1 MHGLYESGENYL
13 ETILILKSRGLEVRS
28 IDIVREMNLSKPSVS
43 RAMKILK
50 EGGFINIDAD
60 GFITLTENGTEVAER
75 IYERHRVLTDWLIG
89 IGVNEKTAAED
100 ACKLEHDI
108 SVESFQKLKEHI
120 REKHNISFAVK
131 DKYADK
137 STENIFVCNI

>member
-43 RAMKILK
+43 RPMKILK

-60 GFITLTENGTEVAER
+60 AFITLTENGTEVAER

-120 REKHNISFAVK
+120 REKHNK
-131 DKYADK
+131 
-137 STENIFVCNI
+137 

>member
-1 MHGLYESGENYL
+1 M
-13 ETILILKSRGLEVRS
+13 EVRS

-120 REKHNISFAVK
+120 REKHNK
-131 DKYADK
+131 
-137 STENIFVCNI
+137 

>member
-108 SVESFQKLKEHI
+108 SVESFQKLKEHKI
-120 REKHNISFAVK
+120 GRAHV
-131 DKYADK
+131 
-137 STENIFVCNI
+137 

>member
-108 SVESFQKLKEHI
+108 SVESFQKLQEHI
-120 REKHNISFAVK
+120 REKHNK
-131 DKYADK
+131 
-137 STENIFVCNI
+137 

>member
-75 IYERHRVLTDWLIG
+75 IYERHRVLTNWLIG

-120 REKHNISFAVK
+120 REKHNK
-131 DKYADK
+131 
-137 STENIFVCNI
+137 

>member
-100 ACKLEHDI
+100 ACKLEHVI
-108 SVESFQKLKEHI
+108 SDESFQAIKRHAHLNAGE
-120 REKHNISFAVK
+120 
-131 DKYADK
+131 
-137 STENIFVCNI
+137 

>member
-60 GFITLTENGTEVAER
+60 GFIPLTENGTEVAER

-120 REKHNISFAVK
+120 REKHNK
-131 DKYADK
+131 
-137 STENIFVCNI
+137 

>member
-100 ACKLEHDI
+100 ACKLEHVI
-108 SVESFQKLKEHI
+108 SDESFQALKEHI
-120 REKHNISFAVK
+120 REKHNK
-131 DKYADK
+131 
-137 STENIFVCNI
+137 